1 MATARSATG
10 CSVPVVVESTHSAKV
25 AAPPVVETASLPDV
39 ENSRQLDVDL
49 LYWADTL
56 AISLILLLLFVLEC
70 PEVAGKYLDVE
81 LERLLP

>member
-1 MATARSATG
+1 M
-10 CSVPVVVESTHSAKV
+10 
-25 AAPPVVETASLPDV
+25 VETASLPDV
-39 ENSRQLDVDL
+39 EDLRQLDVDL
-49 LYWADTL
+49 LYWVDTL